1 MTRAECVGKI
11 AIICYLNNMELSV
24 DDNGAIKVSIKFKI
38 GLVAQRVVSYSEKM
52 PTGYTVECV
61 EELATRY
68 SNKETADEIESA
80 IEQFKP
86 F

>member
-1 MTRAECVGKI
+1 MTRAEHVGKI
-11 AIICYLNNMELSV
+11 AIICYLNGMTLNV
-24 DDNGAIKVSIKFKI
+24 KQDGGIKVSMSFKV
-38 GLVAQRVVSYSEKM
+38 GLCGSQCVSYHEEM

-68 SNKETADEIESA
+68 SNKETADQIESA